1 MGAAVRN
8 GGRGVRRS
16 GSGRGR
22 RDMRLWKS
30 QVFSS
35 KCQMGVLTNRF
46 TVNFI

>member
-22 RDMRLWKS
+22 RDMRL
-30 QVFSS
+30 
-35 KCQMGVLTNRF
+35 
-46 TVNFI
+46 